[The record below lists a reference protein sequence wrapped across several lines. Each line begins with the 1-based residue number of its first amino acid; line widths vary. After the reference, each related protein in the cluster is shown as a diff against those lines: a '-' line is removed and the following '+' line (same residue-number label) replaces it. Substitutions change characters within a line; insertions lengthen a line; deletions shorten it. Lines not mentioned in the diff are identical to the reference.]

1 MIAGLRE
8 ERVAQNTLFSRRRSR
23 RRPQPQAQYR
33 LPDWVWGLALGV
45 LVVVIG
51 GGVYLFSGA
60 GGSSAKTCDS
70 ELASLPGKA
79 DVTAE
84 GFQEEDVALG
94 EVVDLLNKGD
104 LNGAFAA
111 FYGDVHAF
119 THNIDPELRAA
130 DEDAAKGL
138 CEAVIKLEG
147 LLEGDSPSAMA
158 AATANLR
165 ELLRDAAETLGF
177 SRPTG

>member
-8 ERVAQNTLFSRRRSR
+8 ERFAQNTLFSRRRSR
-23 RRPQPQAQYR
+23 RRPQPQTQYR

-45 LVVVIG
+45 LVVVVG
-51 GGVYLFSGA
+51 GGVYLFGGV

-70 ELASLPGKA
+70 KLPSLPGKA

-84 GFQEEDVALG
+84 GFQEEDVALA
-94 EVVDLLNKGD
+94 EVIAYLNRGD
-104 LNGAFAA
+104 LNNAFAA

-138 CEAVIKLEG
+138 CETVIELEG

-158 AATANLR
+158 AATVKLR
-165 ELLRDAAETLGF
+165 EELRDAAEILGF
-177 SRPTG
+177 PRPTG